1 MRLMIAGLLATAS
14 LCGFPLALHAQTQAY
29 PNKPIRI
36 IVPYP
41 AGGSADLLPRIFA
54 EKLGAKWGQPVLV
67 ENRPGAGGNI
77 GAEFVYK
84 AEPDGY
90 TLLATAPGPLVV
102 NQNLYRKLAFDPAQF
117 VPVSVMAAIPNVL
130 LVNPRVPAK
139 SVDELIAYAR
149 ANPGKLNYG
158 SQGNG
163 TTSHLTAELFKSTAG
178 VSITH
183 VPYKGSAPAM
193 AALLG
198 GEIDLMFDN
207 LGVTLP
213 HVNSG
218 RLRVLAVGSEKRV
231 ASLPDVPAMSEIL
244 PGFTSVAWFGI
255 VAPPKT
261 PALIAEKLS
270 AAVAEAI
277 RQPDVAQRLAALSAE
292 PVGNTPA
299 QMAAFMRKDAE
310 RWREVIR
317 SANVKAD

>member
-1 MRLMIAGLLATAS
+1 MVHRFLRTAAFS
-14 LCGFPLALHAQTQAY
+14 FGFALALSAHAQDY
-29 PNKPIRI
+29 PARPIRI
-36 IVPYP
+36 VVPYP

-84 AEPDGY
+84 AEPNGY
-90 TLLATAPGPLVV
+90 TLFATAPGPLVV
-102 NQNLYRKLAFDPAQF
+102 NQNLFRKLAFDPSQF
-117 VPVSVMAAIPNVL
+117 VPVSMMAAIPNVL

-139 SVDELIAYAR
+139 TVEELIAYAT

-178 VSITH
+178 QLQITH
-183 VPYKGSAPAM
+183 VPYKGSAPAI
-193 AALLG
+193 AALLA

-207 LGVTLP
+207 LGVTLQ
-213 HVNSG
+213 HVKAG
-218 RLRVLAVGSEKRV
+218 RLRALATCGEKRV
-231 ASLPDVPAMSEIL
+231 ASLPEVPAMSEIL
-244 PGFTSVAWFGI
+244 SGFSSVAWFGI

-261 PALIAEKLS
+261 PMPIAEKLS

-277 RQPDVAQRLAALSAE
+277 RMPDVRERLSHLSAE
-292 PVGNTPA
+292 PIGGTPA
-299 QMAAFMRKDAE
+299 EMAAFMRRDEE
-310 RWREVIR
+310 RWKIVIE
-317 SANVKAD
+317 AAQVKVD